1 MTALSEKQRLAEFFR
16 AEYRKLMGFVR
27 RRVDDI
33 AAQDAEDFV
42 HDVAVQLFDKAD
54 IAAPIEHLSA
64 YVYRSLQNRIADYF
78 RKRRPVSVQSGSEPG
93 KELPSLDRVVEASG
107 YDSAPEIRQMEIAHD
122 LYRLLDTLNDE
133 EKRLIIAT
141 DIQGNTF
148 DHLSKKW
155 DIPVNTL
162 LSRKSRALNKIQR
175 QVQNKQKK
183 KEKTYE

>member
-1 MTALSEKQRLAEFFR
+1 MTAPSEKQRLAEYLR
-16 AEYRKLMGFVR
+16 TEYLKLLGFVR
-27 RRVDDI
+27 RRVDAI

-78 RKRRPVSVQSGSEPG
+78 RKRKPVSDQRGSEPG
-93 KELPSLDRVVEASG
+93 KELPSLDLVVEASG

-122 LYRLLDTLNDE
+122 LYRLLDGLNDE

-148 DHLSKKW
+148 GHLSKIW
-155 DIPVNTL
+155 GIPVNTL

>member
-1 MTALSEKQRLAEFFR
+1 MMAPSEKHRLAEFFR
-16 AEYRKLMGFVR
+16 DEYLKLLGFVR

-64 YVYRSLQNRIADYF
+64 YVYRSLQNRMADYF
-78 RKRRPVSVQSGSEPG
+78 RRRKPVPAQKDSGPG
-93 KELPSLDRVVEASG
+93 IARPTLDHVVEASG
-107 YDSAPEIRQMEIAHD
+107 YDSAPEIRKVEIAHD
-122 LYRLLDTLNDE
+122 LYRLMDGLNDD

-148 DHLSKKW
+148 SQLSKMW
-155 DIPVNTL
+155 NVPVNTL

-175 QVQNKQKK
+175 QVQNKQKQ
-183 KEKTYE
+183 KE

>member
-1 MTALSEKQRLAEFFR
+1 MAPSEKHRLTEFFR
-16 AEYRKLMGFVR
+16 NEYFKLLGFVR

-78 RKRRPVSVQSGSEPG
+78 RKRRPFPPQNDSGPG
-93 KELPSLDRVVEASG
+93 NASPTLDRVVKASG
-107 YDSAPEIRQMEIAHD
+107 YDSAPEIRKVEIAHD
-122 LYRLLDTLNDE
+122 LYRLLDGLSDD
-133 EKRLIIAT
+133 EKRLIFAT

-148 DHLSKKW
+148 SQLSKMW
-155 DIPVNTL
+155 NVPVNTL

-175 QVQNKQKK
+175 QVQNKQKP
-183 KEKTYE
+183 KE

>member
-1 MTALSEKQRLAEFFR
+1 MTAPSEKQRLAEFLR
-16 AEYRKLMGFVR
+16 TEYLKLLGFVR
-27 RRVDDI
+27 RRVDAI

-78 RKRRPVSVQSGSEPG
+78 RKRRPAPDQRGSEPE
-93 KELPSLDRVVEASG
+93 KELPSLDHVVEASG
-107 YDSAPEIRQMEIAHD
+107 YGAASEIRQMEIAYD
-122 LYRLLDTLNDE
+122 LYRLLDGLNDE

-148 DHLSKKW
+148 GHLSKIW
-155 DIPVNTL
+155 NIPVNTL